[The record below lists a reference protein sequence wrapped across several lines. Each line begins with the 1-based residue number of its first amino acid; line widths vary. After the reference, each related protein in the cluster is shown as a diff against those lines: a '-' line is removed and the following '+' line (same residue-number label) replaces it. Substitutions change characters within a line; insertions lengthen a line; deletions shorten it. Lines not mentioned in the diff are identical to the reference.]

1 MKPLLRRLA
10 LNAGR
15 PALTLLIVVAAL
27 IAGRGMW
34 AYYQDAPWTRDGRVR
49 ADVVTI
55 APDVS
60 GLVTQ
65 VLVRDN
71 QRVKRGDVLFRIDAD
86 RFELALAQADAAVA
100 NRKAQM
106 DEATREA
113 TRYERLTQLS
123 VSQETQEQ
131 RQTNAEATAAAY
143 RQAVADRA
151 VADLNLRRSVVTSP
165 VDGVVTNVLLEPG
178 DYVTTGKGV
187 MALVDSATLR
197 IEGYFEETKLP
208 RIHPGDRVQVR
219 LMGEERVLI
228 GHVESIAAG
237 IADRERTDSSDLLAN
252 INPTFNWVRLAQRVP
267 VRVKPDVVPPGVE
280 LVVGR
285 TATVTVEP
293 GIAATPASDKQ
304 SQ

>member
-1 MKPLLRRLA
+1 MDRIMTPLLRRLA

-15 PALTLLIVVAAL
+15 PALTLLIVVAAVF
-27 IAGRGMW
+27 AGRELW
-34 AYYQDAPWTRDGRVR
+34 TYYQEAPWTRDGRVR

-60 GLVTQ
+60 GLVAAVT
-65 VLVRDN
+65 VRDN
-71 QRVKRGDVLFRIDAD
+71 QTVKRGDLLFRIDPE
-86 RFELALAQADAAVA
+86 RFELALAQADAALA
-100 NRKAQM
+100 SRKAQM
-106 DEATREA
+106 DEAARES

-131 RQTNAEATAAAY
+131 RQANAEATAAAF

-151 VADLNLRRSVVTSP
+151 LAQLNLRRSAVTSP
-165 VDGVVTNVLLEPG
+165 VDGTVTNVLLEPG

-208 RIHPGDRVQVR
+208 RIHQGDRVQVR
-219 LMGEERVLI
+219 LMGEPRVLT

-237 IADRERTDSSDLLAN
+237 IADRERTDSPDLLAN

-267 VRVKPDVVPPGVE
+267 VRVKPDSVPPGAE

-293 GIAATPASDKQ
+293 GTAGGR
-304 SQ
+304 